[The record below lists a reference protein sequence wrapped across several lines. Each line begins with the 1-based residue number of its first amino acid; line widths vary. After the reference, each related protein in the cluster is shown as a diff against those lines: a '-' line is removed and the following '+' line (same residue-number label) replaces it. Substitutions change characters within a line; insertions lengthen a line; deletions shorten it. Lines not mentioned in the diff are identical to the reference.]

1 MPITQARLVVHL
13 PAEAQAFQ
21 CAVGVGS
28 TSGCTVDDEHS
39 DTVTVLAANL
49 APNTPVT
56 VRAGLD
62 IATPSAATLPWPGW
76 LDPVLGRHPVL
87 LGFVL
92 LLALLAG
99 AGGFA
104 LTRSTREKTPPYPL
118 MYAPP
123 DGIGPAQAE
132 YILTEKVSDKA
143 FVATM
148 MYAAEKGAVT
158 LEQDGRTWTITG
170 TGDTDAWG
178 KVDGV
183 TQVAGQALGVVGSGE
198 SFAASPKSV
207 SAGETL
213 KGVLA
218 SFRSS
223 TTGWARISGL
233 MAPSG
238 LGGAG
243 LFVLL
248 AVWALTIWLGAF
260 NPLNMSAVALVPG
273 AFAVFGLGVGMAGA
287 GTKRT
292 PTGRDLWSRVGG
304 FHRVLS
310 TPSSVDRFDF
320 SGRKEAYTAY
330 LPWAVAFDCADAW
343 AKKYR
348 IETGE
353 EPPAPAYFV
362 GYSGAHTGNYVS
374 QMVDSFDSAVS
385 SAISSYQA
393 TQTSSSG
400 GGGGFSGGGGGG
412 GGGGGSW

>member
-1 MPITQARLVVHL
+1 
-13 PAEAQAFQ
+13 
-21 CAVGVGS
+21 
-28 TSGCTVDDEHS
+28 
-39 DTVTVLAANL
+39 
-49 APNTPVT
+49 
-56 VRAGLD
+56 
-62 IATPSAATLPWPGW
+62 
-76 LDPVLGRHPVL
+76 
-87 LGFVL
+87 
-92 LLALLAG
+92 
-99 AGGFA
+99 
-104 LTRSTREKTPPYPL
+104 

-158 LEQDGRTWTITG
+158 LDQDGRTWTITG
-170 TGDTDAWG
+170 TGDTGAWG
-178 KVDGV
+178 NVDGV
-183 TQVAGQALGVVGSGE
+183 TQLAGKALGVVGPGE
-198 SFAASPKSV
+198 SFVASPKSV

-248 AVWALTIWLGAF
+248 AVWGLTVWLGAF
-260 NPLNMSAVALVPG
+260 NPLNLSAVALIPG

-287 GTKRT
+287 GTRRT
-292 PTGRDLWSRVGG
+292 PAGRDLWSKVGG

-320 SGRKEAYTAY
+320 SGRKDLYTAY
-330 LPWAVAFDCADAW
+330 LPWAVAFGCADAW

-400 GGGGFSGGGGGG
+400 GGGFSGGGGGG